1 MKIPKPRKLPSG
13 SWFCQTMIDG
23 KRISVTAPTK
33 SECTARVI
41 ALKVQTDESGH
52 SEASGDILLGE
63 AIDRYIADRSDVLS
77 PATIRGYNIIRN
89 HRFQNFMDARLCDI
103 PNWQKVINSEA
114 KKCSAKTLRNAW
126 GLISAVIKANGLD
139 PGAVRLPLN
148 ISEER
153 AFLQPEQIKTF
164 VAAIHGDRYELQY
177 LLALHGLRRSEL
189 LALEKSDVTD
199 QIRINKAR
207 VPSADHKFVT
217 KDTTKNR
224 TSTRTVPVMIDRVTE
239 LVADRPDGVLIKTN
253 PERMNKHL
261 AEICAESSLPII
273 TLHGLRHS
281 FASLCY
287 HLKIS
292 ELQCMELGGWSDLTT
307 MRKIYTHIADED
319 RRKAASE
326 LKGFFSH

>member
-33 SECTARVI
+33 SECTTRVI

-153 AFLQPEQIKTF
+153 AFLQPEQIKVF
-164 VAAIHGDRYELQY
+164 VDAIHGEPYELEY

-189 LALEKSDVTD
+189 LALEKADITD
-199 QIRINKAR
+199 RIHVNKAS
-207 VPSADHKFVT
+207 VHDAANKMVT
-217 KDTTKNR
+217 KGTTKNR
-224 TSTRTVPVMIDRVTE
+224 TSTRSVPVMIDRLTE
-239 LVADRPDGVLIKTN
+239 LVSECPDGQLISSNMGTVN
-253 PERMNKHL
+253 SHL
-261 AEICAESSLPII
+261 AKVCRESSLPII